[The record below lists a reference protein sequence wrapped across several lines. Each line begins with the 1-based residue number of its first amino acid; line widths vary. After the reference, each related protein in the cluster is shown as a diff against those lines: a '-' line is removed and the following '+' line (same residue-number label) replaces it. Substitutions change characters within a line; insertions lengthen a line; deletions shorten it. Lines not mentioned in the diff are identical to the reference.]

1 LKIICKDIDNLIETR
16 IENDYGFIFE
26 EFWNLSKYIIENILS
41 DDNNKL
47 TGKPVDNKVIN
58 QLLTA
63 PILTEDGINIISI

>member
-1 LKIICKDIDNLIETR
+1 MKIICKDIDNLIETR

-47 TGKPVDNKVIN
+47 TVKPVDNKVIN

>member
-1 LKIICKDIDNLIETR
+1 MKIICKDIDNLIETR

>member
-1 LKIICKDIDNLIETR
+1 MKIICKDIDNLIETR

-47 TGKPVDNKVIN
+47 TGKPADNKVIN